1 MLKSLYQALI
11 SVFILEKDVYMKN
24 FFKDVK
30 KEISKVKWPSEKNMF
45 KYTVV
50 TVVFIAFFALFFF
63 TLDLI
68 ISSVKVLVG

>member
-1 MLKSLYQALI
+1 
-11 SVFILEKDVYMKN
+11 MKN